1 MTFFALSVI
10 RNKLCFGQ
18 LFVEMKRKLMELLNF
33 VTSHHMDS
41 KIVFRSVGLVAVSET
56 VHVDT
61 LLL

>member
-33 VTSHHMDS
+33 ASHHMHS
-41 KIVFRSVGLVAVSET
+41 KIVFRSVGLVAASET